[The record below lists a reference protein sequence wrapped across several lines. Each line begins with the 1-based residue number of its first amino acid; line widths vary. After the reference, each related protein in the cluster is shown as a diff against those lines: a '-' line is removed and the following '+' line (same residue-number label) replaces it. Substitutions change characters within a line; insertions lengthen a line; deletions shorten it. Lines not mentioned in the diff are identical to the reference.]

1 MYQGMPEKG
10 AEINKRQ
17 DRNHCGL
24 ASFLSFSFFDE
35 LDQLF
40 DVIKMIII
48 PDDAFTVISDTV
60 FLVTLKTVQQ
70 FLFSVTLREQRE
82 SVRLES

>member
-10 AEINKRQ
+10 AEITRGKTANTAVLP
-17 DRNHCGL
+17 H
-24 ASFLSFSFFDE
+24 FLSLSFFDE
-35 LDQLF
+35 RDQLF
-40 DVIKMIII
+40 NVIKMIVVS
-48 PDDAFTVISDTV
+48 DDAFTVICDTV